1 MINENIKRFI
11 EEADYAIVA
20 SADKNGCP
28 HLAAGRELRVPDPCH
43 LVFEAW
49 FCFTT
54 LQNLAENPL
63 VAVVVSD
70 PDTGSGYQFVGRMER
85 SEDTAILDGYVP
97 DLETSGM
104 PQVLSRLH
112 LLVEN
117 IMAFSAGA
125 HTDRQLGEDGGICRG
140 KGEQLLSDLK

>member
-1 MINENIKRFI
+1 MINENIKLFI
-11 EEADYAIVA
+11 EKSEYAIVA

-63 VAVVVSD
+63 VAVVVAD
-70 PDTGSGYQFVGRMER
+70 PATGSGFQFIGRKER
-85 SEDTAILDGYVP
+85 SEDAAILDGYVP
-97 DLETSGM
+97 GLETSGM
-104 PQVLSRLH
+104 PQVLSRLY
-112 LLVEN
+112 LLVES

-125 HTDRQLGEDGGICRG
+125 HTDQQLGEDGGNCHG
-140 KGEQLLSDLK
+140 KGV